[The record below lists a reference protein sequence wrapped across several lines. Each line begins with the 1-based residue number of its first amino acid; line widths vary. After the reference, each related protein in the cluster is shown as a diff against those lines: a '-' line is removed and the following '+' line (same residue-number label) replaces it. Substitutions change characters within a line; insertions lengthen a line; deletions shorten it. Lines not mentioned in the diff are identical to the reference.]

1 MVIYMYE
8 DLIKQTHEDLKLN
21 KINDKLYLTNKQ
33 IEVLEKYDINYHTNI
48 ESLIFELEEILNDSN
63 GELVDL
69 EEVSNSISE
78 FNYYHNTNK

>member
-1 MVIYMYE
+1 MLD
-8 DLIKQTHEDLKLN
+8 DLVKKTHEDLNLN

-33 IEVLEKYDINYHTNI
+33 IEVLEKYDIDYHTSI
-48 ESLIFELEEILNDSN
+48 EELLFKLDEILNESD
-63 GELVDL
+63 GEYIDL

>member
-1 MVIYMYE
+1 MLE
-8 DLIKQTHEDLKLN
+8 DLVKKTHEDLNLN

-33 IEVLEKYDINYHTNI
+33 IEVLEKYDIDYHTSI
-48 ESLIFELEEILNDSN
+48 EELLFKLDEILNESD
-63 GELVDL
+63 GEYMDL